1 MPEDPTKKEVHVTEL
16 AGPGDRWVSVTDA
29 SRIARRQEH
38 TIRTWIVQG
47 LLPVNPVRVGINKK
61 TRQVRLSD
69 LATLTPIVDPDAGI
83 ATELGTLD
91 LPSIPKQQQQL
102 AEHMT
107 ALQQEVTGQFANLD
121 GQLRNLAG
129 EQEQFAEET
138 RRTLHV
144 TQQHYQALVGRDDEQ
159 QQRIQ
164 QVQDTL
170 VEDLHGV
177 DQAIR
182 QELGNVLQ
190 LHALLEERVEAQDQ
204 AWKLAQQALRDLV
217 AQSENTLRQE
227 MAGLVAQ
234 IEQARQESAEAVE
247 NLRKYVAG
255 LEERIVSGMEK
266 RRQAHEALAAT
277 VSRLHAHTDQQ
288 FSQVSSRLEQ
298 LEATADQQRDE
309 IQQQAGRVGL
319 LETELST
326 RIDQLAT
333 QLAGLESTWQERAAA
348 AEQEA
353 RQLRRDLDAQGRLQ
367 QALQEQLDEER
378 KAREALARQVE
389 RLLQHKGR
397 PATRGKPESEQAG
410 AD

>member
-1 MPEDPTKKEVHVTEL
+1 MPEDPTKQEVHVTEL

-38 TIRTWIVQG
+38 TIRTWVTQG
-47 LLPVNPVRVGINKK
+47 RLAVNPVRVGINKK

-69 LATLTPIVDPDAGI
+69 LATLTPILDPDAGI
-83 ATELGTLD
+83 ATDWGTLD

-102 AEHMT
+102 AEQMA
-107 ALQQEVTGQFANLD
+107 ALQQEVTGQLANLD
-121 GQLRNLAG
+121 GQLRDLAG
-129 EQEQFAEET
+129 KQEQFAEET
-138 RRTLHV
+138 RRAWQVH
-144 TQQHYQALVGRDDEQ
+144 QQQYQALIGRDDEQ
-159 QQRIQ
+159 QQFIQ
-164 QVQDTL
+164 QVRETL
-170 VEDLHGV
+170 VENLRGV

-182 QELGNVLQ
+182 QELGNVLK
-190 LHALLEERVEAQDQ
+190 LHALLEERVKAQDQ

-266 RRQAHEALAAT
+266 RRQAHEDLAAT

-333 QLAGLESTWQERAAA
+333 QLAGLESTWQERAQAS
-348 AEQEA
+348 EQEA